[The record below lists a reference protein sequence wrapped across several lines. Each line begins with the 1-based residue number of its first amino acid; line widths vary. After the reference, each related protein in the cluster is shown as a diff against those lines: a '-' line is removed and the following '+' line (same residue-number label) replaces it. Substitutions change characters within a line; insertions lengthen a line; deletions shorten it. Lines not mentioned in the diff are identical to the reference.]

1 MELSGWDA
9 AAVCAKAI
17 TYAAT
22 LGAAGAIFFITYS
35 GSLLHQPQRAQVR
48 RLIGT
53 LLLVSALVSCLRV
66 ALNSAS
72 MSGDVAGMFDS
83 GFVTM
88 ILGAG
93 EGRAIGA
100 RAAGLCLAL
109 AAVFSTDRLLFA
121 LAFIGAVIASMS
133 FAPVGHVHALPGVL
147 PTVALCLHLLCAS
160 FWLGALAPLLIVARG
175 GADTRFVDIVVRFG
189 QIALGL
195 VALLLGAGAALLWT
209 LIEDA
214 ALFWSSMYAQL
225 MVLKLLSVAVLLGL
239 AGFNRLYLTPRLLQ
253 AEANAV
259 HRFRRSIHLEIVVGM
274 LILLLTAAFTTVTGP
289 PH

>member
-22 LGAAGAIFFITYS
+22 LGAAGAIFFIAYS
-35 GSLLHQPQRAQVR
+35 GALLQEPQRARIR

-53 LLLVSALVSCLRV
+53 LLLVSALASCLRV

-83 GFVTM
+83 DFVAM

-109 AAVFSTDRLLFA
+109 AAVFSTDRRLFA

-133 FAPVGHVHALPGVL
+133 FAAVGHVHALPGAL
-147 PTVALCLHLLCAS
+147 PTLLLCLHLLCAS

-175 GADTRFVDIVVRFG
+175 GADSQFAAIAVRFG

-195 VALLLGAGAALLWT
+195 VALLLGAGAALLWS

-214 ALFWSSMYAQL
+214 ALFWSSRYAQL

-239 AGFNRLYLTPRLLQ
+239 AGFNRLYSTPRLLQ
-253 AEANAV
+253 AQANAV
-259 HRFRRSIHLEIVVGM
+259 HRFRRSIQLEMVAGM
-274 LILLLTAAFTTVTGP
+274 FILLLTAAFTTVTGP

>member
-22 LGAAGAIFFITYS
+22 LGAAGAIFFIAYS
-35 GSLLHQPQRAQVR
+35 GALLQEPQRAR
-48 RLIGT
+48 IRSLIGT
-53 LLLVSALVSCLRV
+53 LILVSALASCLRV
-66 ALNSAS
+66 ALTSAS
-72 MSGDVAGMFDS
+72 MSGDVAGMFDR
-83 GFVTM
+83 GFVTI

-109 AAVFSTDRLLFA
+109 AAVFSTDRRLFG
-121 LAFIGAVIASMS
+121 LAFVGAVIASLS
-133 FAPVGHVHALPGVL
+133 FAAVGHVHALPGAL
-147 PTVALCLHLLCAS
+147 PALLLCLHLLCAS
-160 FWLGALAPLLIVARG
+160 FWLGALAPLLIVARD
-175 GADTRFVDIVVRFG
+175 GADSPFADVAVRFG

-209 LIEDA
+209 LIDDA
-214 ALFWSSMYAQL
+214 ALFWGSRYAQL

-239 AGFNRLYLTPRLLQ
+239 AGFNRLYSTPRLLQ
-253 AEANAV
+253 AQANAV
-259 HRFRRSIHLEIVVGM
+259 HRFIRSIQLEIVAGI
-274 LILLLTAAFTTVTGP
+274 LIMLLTAAFTTLTGP

>member
-9 AAVCAKAI
+9 AAVFAKAV

-22 LGAAGAIFFITYS
+22 LGAAGAIFFIAYS
-35 GSLLHQPQRAQVR
+35 GTLLQGPQRASIR
-48 RLIGT
+48 WLIGS
-53 LLLVSALVSCLRV
+53 LLLVSALASCLRI

-83 GFVTM
+83 GFITM

-93 EGRAIGA
+93 EGRAIGV

-109 AAVFSTDRLLFA
+109 AAVFSTDPRLFA
-121 LAFIGAVIASMS
+121 LAFIGAVIACMS
-133 FAPVGHVHALPGVL
+133 FAFVGHVHALPGALPAVL
-147 PTVALCLHLLCAS
+147 LCLHLLCAS
-160 FWLGALAPLLIVARG
+160 FWLGALAPLLIVARDSAASQF
-175 GADTRFVDIVVRFG
+175 ADIAVRFG
-189 QIALGL
+189 QIALAL
-195 VALLLGAGAALLWT
+195 AALLLGAGAALLWS

-214 ALFWSSMYAQL
+214 AMFWSSLYALL

-239 AGFNRLYLTPRLLQ
+239 AGFNRLYATPRLLQ
-253 AEANAV
+253 AQTNAV
-259 HRFRRSIHLEIVVGM
+259 HRLRRSIQLEIVVGM
-274 LILLLTAAFTTVTGP
+274 FILLFTAAFTTVTGP